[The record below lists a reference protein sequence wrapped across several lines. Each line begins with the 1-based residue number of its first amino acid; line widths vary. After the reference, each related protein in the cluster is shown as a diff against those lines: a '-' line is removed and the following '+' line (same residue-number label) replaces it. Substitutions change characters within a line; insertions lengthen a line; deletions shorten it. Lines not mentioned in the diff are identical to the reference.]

1 MVRVT
6 TSANSLM
13 SAIKTNY
20 QWNFVNSTS
29 KEIFLH
35 LQEMLPIVQYQTKP
49 KYYQNYTCSCQTE
62 SKLCKEQLYWPNTKI
77 PIPGMY
83 LSCYFIDGLLKST
96 FECFYNVTCLHKLQV
111 DMLSQYDL
119 TQVVLEYPSNS
130 SRYQMNS
137 TVQQL
142 IAVLFIDQWTN
153 NFTYE
158 LYYEACQPRECHYTF
173 IKRSQLIDVITT
185 TISVLSGLV
194 KVFQVLM
201 PRITEISHR
210 LFQYFKR
217 RKFIRLVA
225 NKNRINPVKP
235 SLST

>member
-1 MVRVT
+1 
-6 TSANSLM
+6 
-13 SAIKTNY
+13 
-20 QWNFVNSTS
+20 
-29 KEIFLH
+29 
-35 LQEMLPIVQYQTKP
+35 
-49 KYYQNYTCSCQTE
+49 
-62 SKLCKEQLYWPNTKI
+62 
-77 PIPGMY
+77 
-83 LSCYFIDGLLKST
+83 
-96 FECFYNVTCLHKLQV
+96 
-111 DMLSQYDL
+111 
-119 TQVVLEYPSNS
+119 
-130 SRYQMNS
+130 MNS